1 MKTRKVNTGVHEAQE
16 AHEATG
22 CRINEKPHNHPDTD
36 CGHHVPGVGPGTT
49 SMPNLN
55 MYDEDHGKKGYRC
68 RRSEAQPGSGSEQR
82 SRRRVSNGAEQSTL
96 I

>member
-55 MYDEDHGKKGYRC
+55 MYDEDHGKKAIVAGGPKHNLD
-68 RRSEAQPGSGSEQR
+68 QDPNNGPGVE
-82 SRRRVSNGAEQSTL
+82 
-96 I
+96 

>member
-55 MYDEDHGKKGYRC
+55 MYDEDHGKKAIVAGGPKHNLD
-68 RRSEAQPGSGSEQR
+68 QDPTHGPGVE
-82 SRRRVSNGAEQSTL
+82 
-96 I
+96 